1 MTGFDRQTISD
12 TTAKMLLEVQAVH
25 FNAGETVHFYVRL
38 GEPGLYRLPQADF
51 LSARAPRPDGNG

>member
-25 FNAGETVHFYVRL
+25 FNADKPYIFTSGWAS
-38 GEPGLYRLPQADF
+38 PGN
-51 LSARAPRPDGNG
+51 RAPPRRSH